1 VDISLENTLYASCR
15 VRSKKALG
23 SATIIS
29 SFDHGDGFETYA
41 LTNHHVVEDCI
52 KISKEYD
59 PVVGREVPK
68 EFKAQVE
75 VDFPRFN
82 GDRVVGFST
91 VLADIVTYDKHQDIA
106 LLKFRDAAEYPHA
119 NIIPEDKIKEIRFL
133 QNIVVIGNPMGE
145 KLVGTDGRICGMDIE
160 IDNYDYWLGSAMTYF
175 GNCLPG
181 DALVSMANNTVK
193 PIKDIRPG
201 DRVWAYGDRGAG
213 LAQETVTEL
222 IEAGE
227 KDIYEIR
234 TQHRTLRASGNHP
247 VVRLQMIKDI
257 SGRIRIIPVWIKV
270 EDLQEGDLIAVMKRL
285 PERSRIAGLRLHDYI
300 SQRANPHDFY
310 RFLGFYLGDGYK
322 RERPSMGGDVQLY
335 TFDETTWNIYA
346 SIVRD
351 LFGVEPHG
359 DKPNRLVIYSVEL
372 VRRLEELGFGGD
384 AKTKTIPDWIMTS
397 PVEYQ
402 MSFVQGYLD
411 ADGYVSKQGAWVF
424 EAASEQLI
432 KRLRMMLI
440 HAGIRVSNIHER
452 EREVDFSRGYTSL
465 SHTWTFQAYPM
476 SPPVNSFATGDWM
489 LVPDDLLF
497 DRVSSIEMVGREMTY
512 DIKLEDRHA
521 FFADGV
527 LVHNSGGGV
536 FTQIGNGA
544 WVYIGIPSRIRVAVL
559 GWSVDIVQHL
569 GYFIPPNRIWKW
581 LHDTCYEYTAAPYK
595 YTKEECD
602 ARRQKKVEQEI
613 EKLRQSV

>member
-175 GNCLPG
+175 GN
-181 DALVSMANNTVK
+181 
-193 PIKDIRPG
+193 
-201 DRVWAYGDRGAG
+201 
-213 LAQETVTEL
+213 
-222 IEAGE
+222 
-227 KDIYEIR
+227 
-234 TQHRTLRASGNHP
+234 
-247 VVRLQMIKDI
+247 
-257 SGRIRIIPVWIKV
+257 
-270 EDLQEGDLIAVMKRL
+270 
-285 PERSRIAGLRLHDYI
+285 
-300 SQRANPHDFY
+300 
-310 RFLGFYLGDGYK
+310 
-322 RERPSMGGDVQLY
+322 
-335 TFDETTWNIYA
+335 
-346 SIVRD
+346 
-351 LFGVEPHG
+351 
-359 DKPNRLVIYSVEL
+359 
-372 VRRLEELGFGGD
+372 
-384 AKTKTIPDWIMTS
+384 
-397 PVEYQ
+397 
-402 MSFVQGYLD
+402 
-411 ADGYVSKQGAWVF
+411 
-424 EAASEQLI
+424 
-432 KRLRMMLI
+432 
-440 HAGIRVSNIHER
+440 
-452 EREVDFSRGYTSL
+452 
-465 SHTWTFQAYPM
+465 
-476 SPPVNSFATGDWM
+476 
-489 LVPDDLLF
+489 
-497 DRVSSIEMVGREMTY
+497 
-512 DIKLEDRHA
+512 
-521 FFADGV
+521 
-527 LVHNSGGGV
+527 SGGGV